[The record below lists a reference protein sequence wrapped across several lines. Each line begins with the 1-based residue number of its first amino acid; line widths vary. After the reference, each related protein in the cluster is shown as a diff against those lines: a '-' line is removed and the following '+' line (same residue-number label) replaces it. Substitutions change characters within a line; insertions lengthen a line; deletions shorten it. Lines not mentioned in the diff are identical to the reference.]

1 MNKVLVILS
10 SVNGQK
16 SITNQMAK
24 VFVNKYQQL
33 NPQDEVQYL
42 DLNELEAAKQSLNK
56 QNFVQF
62 FGSESDELIN
72 QLKSVNKVVIT
83 APMYNFNIPATLKN
97 YLDRVL
103 VANKTFSYKYSKKG
117 DAVGLLDHL
126 KVQILATQGAPLGW
140 YEWGN
145 HVKYL
150 EGTFKFVYAELN
162 ESFLIDGTKVGELA
176 TKSAQ
181 EVVAMHQNEIEKLA
195 SQF

>member
-10 SVNGQK
+10 WVNGQK

-42 DLNELEAAKQSLNK
+42 DLNELEAAKQSLNE

-103 VANKTFSYKYSKKG
+103 VANKTFVTNIQKKETLSG
-117 DAVGLLDHL
+117 C
-126 KVQILATQGAPLGW
+126 
-140 YEWGN
+140 
-145 HVKYL
+145 
-150 EGTFKFVYAELN
+150 
-162 ESFLIDGTKVGELA
+162 
-176 TKSAQ
+176 
-181 EVVAMHQNEIEKLA
+181 
-195 SQF
+195 